1 MKCGVQVGVILDSE
15 SLENFLRVTGPMA
28 SPRGLAMR
36 LHESLGE
43 SKLSVVV
50 FFLMYLAVLCLSCS
64 MWDLVP

>member
-15 SLENFLRVTGPMA
+15 SPENFLPVTGPMA

-43 SKLSVVV
+43 SKVSV
-50 FFLMYLAVLCLSCS
+50 FFFFFFNLFGCAGS
-64 MWDLVP
+64 

>member
-28 SPRGLAMR
+28 SPRDLAMR

-50 FFLMYLAVLCLSCS
+50 VF
-64 MWDLVP
+64 